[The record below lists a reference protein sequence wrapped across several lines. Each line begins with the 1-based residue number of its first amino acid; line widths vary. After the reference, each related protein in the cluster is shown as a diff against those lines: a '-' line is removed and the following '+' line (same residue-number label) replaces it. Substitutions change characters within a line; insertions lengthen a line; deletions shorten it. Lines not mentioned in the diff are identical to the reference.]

1 MIARLQWHGTMLR
14 SDGVRNHRTCPDC
27 RNPHTWRRR
36 MEDRKPVRNA
46 YSSGSCLAA
55 FGLPTSLAW
64 HGYLSSGC
72 PFGRAGKEPRRVPSP
87 LNEVAR
93 EPRASSDGRRSWFGQ
108 CPRPGGPHANA
119 GLLCSGRSRIHVTGP
134 ESENDASLVVAT
146 ESAPHGSA
154 AQDSSRNSAIN
165 ALKCGGRSKCTAC
178 AQAGT
183 TARLAP
189 GMVRHSVSI

>member
-46 YSSGSCLAA
+46 CSSGSCLAA

-119 GLLCSGRSRIHVTGP
+119 ERASFAPAVRGFTSPVLNRKMLPVLLLRQSRRCTEVRLKTRRGNQRSTR
-134 ESENDASLVVAT
+134 
-146 ESAPHGSA
+146 
-154 AQDSSRNSAIN
+154 
-165 ALKCGGRSKCTAC
+165 
-178 AQAGT
+178 
-183 TARLAP
+183 
-189 GMVRHSVSI
+189 